1 MWKNIKFL
9 SLFVA
14 ICLYAACSNSNSAN
28 GDTAQKENA
37 HQHDGHDHAG
47 HNHGHGHDHGHDHAG
62 HQHAPAANQYFGAKI
77 NTNNTISYDELLEK
91 MSKVDSL
98 NSKVVGKVTEV
109 CQKKGC
115 WMSIAAKDANKPEMF
130 VKFKDYEFFMPKD
143 IAGRRVVMEGY
154 AFKTT
159 TSVEELQHYAED
171 AGKSKEEI
179 AAITEP
185 EEELQFLASGVILLE
200 ED

>member
-1 MWKNIKFL
+1 MLKNIKCLAF
-9 SLFVA
+9 FVGLTLIFA
-14 ICLYAACSNSNSAN
+14 CNDTTTTNDHAA
-28 GDTAQKENA
+28 TQ
-37 HQHDGHDHAG
+37 QHDGEDGHDHA
-47 HNHGHGHDHGHDHAG
+47 DHQTAT
-62 HQHAPAANQYFGAKI
+62 ATEKYFGAKI
-77 NTNNTISYDELLEK
+77 TADKAISYDELLEK
-91 MSKVDSL
+91 MTKTDSLDSKVI
-98 NSKVVGKVTEV
+98 GKVTEV

-115 WMSIAAKDANKPEMF
+115 WMSIAASDPNKQEMF
-130 VKFKDYEFFMPKD
+130 VKFKDYEFFMPLD
-143 IAGRRVVMEGY
+143 IAGRKVVMEGY

-185 EEELQFLASGVILLE
+185 EDELQFLASGVILLE

>member
-1 MWKNIKFL
+1 MCNKLSFL
-9 SLFVA
+9 ILALGFCM
-14 ICLYAACSNSNSAN
+14 IYACNNASNNSN
-28 GDTAQKENA
+28 TASHDK
-37 HQHDGHDHAG
+37 HQHDEHTDHDHSA
-47 HNHGHGHDHGHDHAG
+47 HDDHKTA
-62 HQHAPAANQYFGAKI
+62 QSSKYFGEKI
-77 NTNNTISYDELLEK
+77 TADNAISYDILLEK
-91 MSKVDSL
+91 MEKIDSL
-98 NSKVVGKVTEV
+98 DSKVVGKVTEV

-115 WMSIAAKDANKPEMF
+115 WMSIASSDAEKQEMF
-130 VKFKDYEFFMPKD
+130 VKFKDYGFFMPKD
-143 IAGRRVVMEGY
+143 ISGRKVIMDGY
-154 AFKTT
+154 AFRTV